1 MLLQPVCPTAEATL
15 TLTCVNVHAQTL
27 GSCPTVLQ
35 AAQDSLMASYS
46 IPPAITAK
54 LANFT
59 AVSTYACYS
68 PNSFYDRAWRAPNK
82 LNLAVRLP
90 LPPRTLHAPHAAPP
104 PPHWSSSPC

>member
-1 MLLQPVCPTAEATL
+1 MHPVYPTAEADAGTHVL
-15 TLTCVNVHAQTL
+15 WLCVQTL

-68 PNSFYDRAWRAPNK
+68 SNSYYDRAWRAPNK
-82 LNLAVRLP
+82 ANLAVR
-90 LPPRTLHAPHAAPP
+90 APP
-104 PPHWSSSPC
+104 SHARSMPRMLCHKVLHPTDSKRF